1 MTRAGAPALL
11 SVFLLA
17 GGSASA
23 QRVPFGGVAHTTEHF
38 ELIKRVGV
46 AQRSVIH
53 PDATYDE
60 NTRRLQESEALWG
73 LEQLGAGLGGFFAEL
88 RSERS
93 AYPLLR
99 DVILDYDYLQPR
111 DQSAKNG
118 RMYIM
123 YIGELRWPFPAPLLA
138 DLLRVRVVN
147 PLPQP
152 LSDLLTVAL
161 SRWGRDNIDRAR
173 DRTEA
178 EERQRIAELIAELES
193 PRIAEVQ
200 WKRDRTVNQ
209 LVASHLDGT
218 GVSRLC
224 AAVQSASDDV
234 RAAALEVLGR
244 GGWVDEP
251 RFFADLLEDR
261 DAAVRRGA
269 FWGLMFMRADR
280 GLEALRTYHG
290 RVEVIA
296 ARLRE
301 ARAAPTAEQIVAEIE
316 AFDQAIGA
324 EPLPK
329 AVLDMLPG
337 AGATPSILRAAQG
350 AVPTPVGSGLP
361 GIVPKAVL
369 PDDTVTIG
377 EEEQP
382 PALEGEPAEPVV
394 DVFPP

>member
-1 MTRAGAPALL
+1 
-11 SVFLLA
+11 
-17 GGSASA
+17 
-23 QRVPFGGVAHTTEHF
+23 
-38 ELIKRVGV
+38 
-46 AQRSVIH
+46 
-53 PDATYDE
+53 
-60 NTRRLQESEALWG
+60 
-73 LEQLGAGLGGFFAEL
+73 
-88 RSERS
+88 
-93 AYPLLR
+93 
-99 DVILDYDYLQPR
+99 
-111 DQSAKNG
+111 
-118 RMYIM
+118 
-123 YIGELRWPFPAPLLA
+123 
-138 DLLRVRVVN
+138 
-147 PLPQP
+147 
-152 LSDLLTVAL
+152 
-161 SRWGRDNIDRAR
+161 
-173 DRTEA
+173 
-178 EERQRIAELIAELES
+178 
-193 PRIAEVQ
+193 
-200 WKRDRTVNQ
+200 
-209 LVASHLDGT
+209 
-218 GVSRLC
+218 
-224 AAVQSASDDV
+224 
-234 RAAALEVLGR
+234 
-244 GGWVDEP
+244 
-251 RFFADLLEDR
+251 
-261 DAAVRRGA
+261 
-269 FWGLMFMRADR
+269 MFMRADR